1 MEFLHFLSINFWIQY
16 IHFYTLL
23 YAIIETEMLVSE
35 CKEKL
40 FVQMKS
46 GDGINV
52 PVEVNNDEEGV
63 YNLEFKPRVAGEHQ
77 LIVAIRGQHIDGSPF
92 ILPVDGGR
100 DYSKISSSIPFTFGI
115 EGGGDGGFCRPW
127 GKSIFIYS

>member
-1 MEFLHFLSINFWIQY
+1 MKRR
-16 IHFYTLL
+16 LL
-23 YAIIETEMLVSE
+23 VFE

-52 PVEVNNDEEGV
+52 PVEVNNDEDGV

>member
-1 MEFLHFLSINFWIQY
+1 
-16 IHFYTLL
+16 
-23 YAIIETEMLVSE
+23 
-35 CKEKL
+35 
-40 FVQMKS
+40 MKS

-100 DYSKISSSIPFTFGI
+100 DYSKMILEHSFHV
-115 EGGGDGGFCRPW
+115 W
-127 GKSIFIYS
+127 N